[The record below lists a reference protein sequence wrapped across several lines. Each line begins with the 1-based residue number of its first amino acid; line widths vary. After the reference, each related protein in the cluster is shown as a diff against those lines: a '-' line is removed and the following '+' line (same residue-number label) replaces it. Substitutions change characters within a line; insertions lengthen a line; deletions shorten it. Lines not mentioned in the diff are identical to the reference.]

1 MPAADITIRGERG
14 GDRDG
19 IGEVHRLAFA
29 GGAEARL
36 VDDLRRSGDAVI
48 SLVAECAGAIVG
60 HVCFSRLEAPLRALA
75 LAPLAVWPERQ
86 GQGIGSALVHAGL
99 EQADRGA
106 WEAVFV
112 LGAPRFYE
120 RFGFSAET
128 AKGFSCPYRG
138 EEFMARFRGVEAASR
153 AGRLGYPLAFGAL
166 EA

>member
-1 MPAADITIRGERG
+1 MRNYGQHNALLCGIRAAQYDVIVTM
-14 GDRDG
+14 D
-19 IGEVHRLAFA
+19 
-29 GGAEARL
+29 
-36 VDDLRRSGDAVI
+36 DDLQHPPEEIPRLLEQLQQGFDVVYGAPE
-48 SLVAECAGAIVG
+48 AER
-60 HVCFSRLEAPLRALA
+60 HPPLRALA

-106 WEAVFV
+106 WDAVFV

-120 RFGFSAET
+120 RFGFSAEA
-128 AKGFSCPYRG
+128 AKGFSCPYGG

-166 EA
+166 EP